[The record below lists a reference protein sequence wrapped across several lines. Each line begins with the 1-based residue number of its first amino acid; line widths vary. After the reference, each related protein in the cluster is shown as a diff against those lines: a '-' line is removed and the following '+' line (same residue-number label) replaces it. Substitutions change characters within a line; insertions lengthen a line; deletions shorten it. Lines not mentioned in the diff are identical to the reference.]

1 MRNLKRIFVGV
12 FILLLVLAV
21 LAFVLENQQSVS
33 LLFLGLSGPQLPVSL
48 IVVLALLVGMLMGPV
63 LPSPYVAVTLMSFK
77 KLPGRGKPGVP
88 PCWPN
93 GSPAIG
99 VSAKFQYGTPFAST

>member
-12 FILLLVLAV
+12 FILLLVLVV

-48 IVVLALLVGMLMGPV
+48 IVVLALLVGMLMAPV
-63 LPSPYVAVTLMSFK
+63 LGWIL
-77 KLPGRGKPGVP
+77 GRSSRAARKRLV
-88 PCWPN
+88 
-93 GSPAIG
+93 
-99 VSAKFQYGTPFAST
+99 